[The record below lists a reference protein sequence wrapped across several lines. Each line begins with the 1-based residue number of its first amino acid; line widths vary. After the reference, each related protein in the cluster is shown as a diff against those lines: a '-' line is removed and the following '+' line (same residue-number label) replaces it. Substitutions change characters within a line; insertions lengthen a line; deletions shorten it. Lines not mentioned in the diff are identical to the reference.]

1 MKWCSQ
7 GLITILTF
15 SEALGGGGGGGGGD
29 DGI

>member
-15 SEALGGGGGGGGGD
+15 SEALGGGGGGGGD